1 MSMRVKRLVLGYLRR
16 ALLAYVRAQPRPRD
30 LAGAD
35 RRVTIWLLHAFG
47 MGGTIRTVWNL
58 AGWLAANGYDVEI
71 LSTGQGR
78 QTPFFGELPPG
89 VRITSLDD
97 RRMDGAPHALVPR
110 LVREVLRAAPS
121 VLLHPAERS
130 YLRHNLWTDVR
141 LARLMRRRTG
151 FLIGTRPGL
160 NAAIAR
166 LRLPGTIDVGQEHMH
181 FGHHVKPLRRLIRRT
196 YPQLDAVAM
205 LTDRDRREYAA
216 ALKGDVRLVAIAN
229 AAREMGGPPVDLSA
243 RTVLAAGRLGNQKGF
258 DLLIAAFA
266 RIAAEHPDWRLR
278 IHGKGGARGRLKAQ
292 IRGLGLTKQVSIE
305 GPAAELGNE
314 MAQASIYALSSRFEG
329 FPLILIE
336 AMSKGMAVCAFDCP
350 TGPGEIIDDHR
361 NGILVPAED
370 VAALAAGLSELM
382 ADEDLRRRCAAA
394 AAETA
399 AGYTMDAIGRRW
411 DTLLRE
417 LWAERAG
424 TPAR

>member
-1 MSMRVKRLVLGYLRR
+1 
-16 ALLAYVRAQPRPRD
+16 
-30 LAGAD
+30 
-35 RRVTIWLLHAFG
+35 
-47 MGGTIRTVWNL
+47 
-58 AGWLAANGYDVEI
+58 
-71 LSTGQGR
+71 
-78 QTPFFGELPPG
+78 
-89 VRITSLDD
+89 
-97 RRMDGAPHALVPR
+97 
-110 LVREVLRAAPS
+110 
-121 VLLHPAERS
+121 
-130 YLRHNLWTDVR
+130 
-141 LARLMRRRTG
+141 MRRRTG

-166 LRLPGTIDVGQEHMH
+166 LQLPGTIDVGQEHMH
-181 FGHHVKPLRRLIRRT
+181 FGHHVKPLRKLIRRT
-196 YPQLDAVAM
+196 YPRLDAVAV
-205 LTDRDRREYAA
+205 LTEGDRREYAA
-216 ALKGDVRLVAIAN
+216 ALKDDVRLVAIAN
-229 AAREMGGPPVDLSA
+229 AAREMGGPPVDLAA

-266 RIAAEHPDWRLR
+266 RIAGDHPDWKLR
-278 IHGKGGARGRLKAQ
+278 IHGKGGARARLKAQ
-292 IRGLGLTKQVSIE
+292 IRESGLTKQVSIE

-399 AGYTMDAIGRRW
+399 SGYTMDAIGRRW

-417 LWAERAG
+417 LWDERA
-424 TPAR
+424 AASASS